1 MTHIQTKPQPQV
13 HYFGEKPKRN
23 ESSFFGKIGNSALN
37 CTGTLLLTTIAV
49 AAVVATIGLTIL
61 SYAAFATGVGIGVG
75 IALAVGALATGALS
89 SYTFSKSI
97 DCFIGIFGSF
107 C

>member
-1 MTHIQTKPQPQV
+1 MTSPVTQKIN
-13 HYFGEKPKRN
+13 YFGQKPKEEPSFMGRVG
-23 ESSFFGKIGNSALN
+23 SSLLN
-37 CTGTLLLTTIAV
+37 CGGTALLGVAALT
-49 AAVVATIGLTIL
+49 AVVATIGLTIL

>member
-1 MTHIQTKPQPQV
+1 MTATPGVQPKV
-13 HYFGEKPKRN
+13 HYFGEKKKEEPTVMGR
-23 ESSFFGKIGNSALN
+23 IGNSLLN
-37 CTGTLLLTTIAV
+37 CGGTALLATVALTAL
-49 AAVVATIGLTIL
+49 VATIGLTIL
-61 SYAAFATGVGIGVG
+61 SYMAFATGVGIGVG
-75 IALAVGALATGALS
+75 IVLTVGALATGVLS

>member
-1 MTHIQTKPQPQV
+1 MTPSKLQPQV

-23 ESSFFGKIGNSALN
+23 EPSCFGRIGNSVLN
-37 CTGTLLLTTIAV
+37 CTGTVLLTTIAV

-89 SYTFSKSI
+89 TYTFSKSI